1 MRRLAVLSAAA
12 LLCACQPQ
20 ASDDTPEAPA
30 APAPAANTPATPPA
44 PAAPALS
51 QAEIDYR
58 STLRL
63 TGTEPF
69 WGVQIK
75 ANQITMQRPDY
86 ADMTV
91 INPGPA
97 ISGDTA
103 TWTGQ
108 GLTVTLKPADCS
120 DGMSDNHYP
129 YEATVTVGA
138 EVLKGCGARLDQWPK
153 GG

>member
-20 ASDDTPEAPA
+20 ASDDTAKAPA
-30 APAPAANTPATPPA
+30 APAPAANTPAAPA
-44 PAAPALS
+44 PAPVLS
-51 QAEIDYR
+51 QAETDYR

-69 WGVQIK
+69 WGLQIK
-75 ANQITMQRPDY
+75 LNQITIQRPDH

-91 INPGPA
+91 INPGPT

-103 TWTGQ
+103 TWTAQ
-108 GLTVTLKPADCS
+108 GMTVTLKPADCS

-129 YEATVTVGA
+129 YEATVKVGA